1 MWFQNAVIFTK
12 YIDKLQLNT
21 SQRSIS
27 LTHLN
32 GRYQATNIRDALI
45 ITLCTSTVMYTNIHI
60 EFMKNSNPT
69 HQITKASQTVPL
81 RLDRTVCLL
90 GSFHKNWK
98 ESGIWLGSNLSIIT
112 NFESTFN
119 ERPGNETAKH
129 DNIKK
134 TRPIGDLSTKII
146 HSLIPLWFWQPS
158 PC

>member
-1 MWFQNAVIFTK
+1 
-12 YIDKLQLNT
+12 
-21 SQRSIS
+21 
-27 LTHLN
+27 
-32 GRYQATNIRDALI
+32 
-45 ITLCTSTVMYTNIHI
+45 MYTNIHI

-69 HQITKASQTVPL
+69 HQITKASQTVSL

-119 ERPGNETAKH
+119 ERPGNETDKH
-129 DNIKK
+129 GNIQK

-146 HSLIPLWFWQPS
+146 HNLIPLWFWQPS
-158 PC
+158 PCWLACNKEILCLWGLVTRYYSKHDLGLNKFGFYCNWTSTSEKEVTQ